1 MTINWFP
8 GHMHKARKEI
18 TAILPKVDFL
28 IELVDARI
36 PYSSGNPLIA
46 ELRDQKPLLKLLNKS
61 DLADPVVTQTWI
73 DYFEAENG
81 VKAIPFDA
89 RNAQH
94 ARQLLHRGAKLVGRE
109 PNPLKPI
116 TTMVVGIP
124 NVGKSTLI
132 NGMVGRA
139 VAQTGNVPAVT
150 KRQQRIAVDQNYIL
164 LDTPGFLWPKLWPAT
179 CGYRLAVT
187 GAIKDAIVDY
197 ADIAWFAADFLRAE
211 YGEAV
216 SERYRLDELPDDATL
231 LLEEIARRRGCIGK
245 GGVVRTE
252 QVSELLIRELRAGRL
267 GKLSLE
273 TPDVI
278 EEEVRLATLEKAR
291 LEEEKR
297 LKKEL
302 RQQKKRRR

>member
-1 MTINWFP
+1 MLRHLELTETQPQEGENDHQLVS

-73 DYFEAENG
+73 EYFEAENG

-164 LDTPGFLWPKLWPAT
+164 LDTPGFSGPNCGPQPVVTVWPSPVLSRTPSST
-179 CGYRLAVT
+179 TPISPGS
-187 GAIKDAIVDY
+187 
-197 ADIAWFAADFLRAE
+197 LRI
-211 YGEAV
+211 
-216 SERYRLDELPDDATL
+216 S
-231 LLEEIARRRGCIGK
+231 
-245 GGVVRTE
+245 
-252 QVSELLIRELRAGRL
+252 
-267 GKLSLE
+267 
-273 TPDVI
+273 
-278 EEEVRLATLEKAR
+278 
-291 LEEEKR
+291 
-297 LKKEL
+297 
-302 RQQKKRRR
+302 